1 MNQLVIVHRSSLL
14 QAVGDRVRLG
24 YRHYCTGT
32 VSAERASS
40 WARKACRYYAVDLD
54 RNRRARAKKRGEGC
68 AYLLFHEITPGMLT
82 WVLLVSP
89 GDHPARQ
96 LEQLRDALDPAQRLQ
111 LFGYEFVRLTKESIE
126 RPVWTWRMSSDTYE
140 ALRANIIDTVRRGD
154 TRAVRQLIVSLYRR
168 VGFRGV
174 RSQVGKAAALLRGEW
189 KRRRGTEPLPRLPRL
204 LPFVQRLRIESVPLT
219 AWLSMNKLHAN
230 HGNDHTDG
238 NPGGAQRPHDPA
250 VQS

>member
-1 MNQLVIVHRSSLL
+1 M

-40 WARKACRYYAVDLD
+40 WAHKASRYYAVDLD
-54 RNRRARAKKRGEGC
+54 RNRRARAKKRGDGC
-68 AYLLFHEITPGMLT
+68 AYLLFHEIEPGLLI

-89 GDHPARQ
+89 GDHPAHE
-96 LEQLRDALDPAQRLQ
+96 LEQLRDALEPAQRLQ
-111 LFGYEFVRLTKESIE
+111 LFGYEFVRLTKEDLD
-126 RPVWTWRMSSDTYE
+126 RPVWTWRMSSETYE
-140 ALRANIIDTVRRGD
+140 ALRTNIIDTVRRGD
-154 TRAVRQLIVSLYRR
+154 TRAVRQLTMSLYRS

-174 RSQVGKAAALLRGEW
+174 RSQVGKAVALLRGEW

-219 AWLSMNKLHAN
+219 AWLSMNKLQASRA
-230 HGNDHTDG
+230 GERTDD
-238 NPGGAQRPHDPA
+238 GAASTPQAAGPA
-250 VQS
+250 AQS